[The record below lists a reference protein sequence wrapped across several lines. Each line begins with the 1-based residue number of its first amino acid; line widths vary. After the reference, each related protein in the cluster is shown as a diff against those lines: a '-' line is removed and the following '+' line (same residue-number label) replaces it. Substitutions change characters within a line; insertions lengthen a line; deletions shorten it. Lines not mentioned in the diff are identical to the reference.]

1 MYYNKPVTLIHF
13 KQVHIFPRCF
23 GPLYKKKNP
32 MSASIKYSDT
42 LERFISVNVS
52 TNPLKISNTEKL
64 LLYMRDKKK
73 KKKTGKR
80 HKAKCHLQIGGI
92 ICDRYPVRILIGI
105 KAILTDV
112 CGFHRYFKAS
122 NGIIQ

>member
-1 MYYNKPVTLIHF
+1 
-13 KQVHIFPRCF
+13 
-23 GPLYKKKNP
+23 

-73 KKKTGKR
+73 KKNREETQGQMSP
-80 HKAKCHLQIGGI
+80 A
-92 ICDRYPVRILIGI
+92 DWWNYM
-105 KAILTDV
+105 
-112 CGFHRYFKAS
+112 
-122 NGIIQ
+122 

>member
-73 KKKTGKR
+73 KKQGRDTR
-80 HKAKCHLQIGGI
+80 PNVTCRLVELYVIG
-92 ICDRYPVRILIGI
+92 
-105 KAILTDV
+105 TQ
-112 CGFHRYFKAS
+112 FEF
-122 NGIIQ
+122 